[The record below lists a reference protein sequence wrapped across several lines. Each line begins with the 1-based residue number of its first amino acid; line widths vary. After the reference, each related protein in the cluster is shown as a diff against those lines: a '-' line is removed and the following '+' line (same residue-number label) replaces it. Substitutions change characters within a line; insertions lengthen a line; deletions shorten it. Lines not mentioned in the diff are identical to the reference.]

1 MAAPNL
7 SADTPWLYRQGDLVL
22 GPVDAASITRLLEE
36 GSLTATSEIAPL
48 GSSEFHPVGEVEPFV
63 VIAAK
68 AATRQR
74 LLAAEAQAD
83 QARTRRLA
91 IRLGV
96 LGVIGVLLL
105 GGAIAGARYLAVHG
119 TFSSS
124 SDVAAISVE
133 PPTISL
139 ARAGSRSEGLLAYG
153 VEAEEEAAPTAGS
166 LKPRTPASASSGS
179 RTRRPASAST
189 AASTGRAMASTGSDG
204 LELAQLDQ
212 ASINAVV
219 ASQQKTLYGCLQ
231 LVAKRFPGKPTRIPI
246 EFVIGNN
253 GSVSKLWIDHPD
265 FKQGELHTCMLG
277 KLKAWR
283 FKPYEGEQA
292 TVNLAFNVG

>member
-1 MAAPNL
+1 MAAPNP
-7 SADTPWLYRQGDLVL
+7 SADTPWLYRQGDMVL
-22 GPVDAASITRLLEE
+22 GPVDSASIARLIEE
-36 GSLTATSEIAPL
+36 GSLTASSQVAPL

-83 QARTRRLA
+83 QARSRRLA

-96 LGVIGVLLL
+96 LGVIGVVLLV
-105 GGAIAGARYLAVHG
+105 GAIAGARYLAVHG
-119 TFSSS
+119 TFSSGS
-124 SDVAAISVE
+124 EVASISVE

-139 ARAGSRSEGLLAYG
+139 ARAGARSEGLLAYG
-153 VEAEEEAAPTAGS
+153 VEAEEEAAPSAGA
-166 LKPRTPASASSGS
+166 LKPRTPS
-179 RTRRPASAST
+179 SAST
-189 AASTGRAMASTGSDG
+189 GTRSRRATTASAAPSTGSDG
-204 LELAQLDQ
+204 LELAKLDQ

-219 ASQQKTLYGCLQ
+219 SSQQKTLYGCLQ

-246 EFVIGNN
+246 EFVIGNS

-265 FKQGELHTCMLG
+265 FKEGELHTCMLG